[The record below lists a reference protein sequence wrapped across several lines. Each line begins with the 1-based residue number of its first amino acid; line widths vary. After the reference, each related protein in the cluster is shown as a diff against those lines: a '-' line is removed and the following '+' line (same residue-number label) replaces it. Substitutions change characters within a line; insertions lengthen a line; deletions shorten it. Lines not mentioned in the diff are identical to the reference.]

1 MASKLSEYVLK
12 IYPPSQYSSIR
23 SEVYRLISD
32 YKRNRYVNVNDRVT
46 VLFEDAATVWF
57 QIEETVFLEG
67 TDDVEV
73 IREAI
78 RTYNPMVPKADE
90 LTMTVFIHINNYDEL
105 RNLLPRYRGIEGA
118 VDLIIDGK
126 PITAKPIYPEDYAP
140 GALPRSIHYLKA
152 SATGLGRM
160 LSEGRDVEVRVRHPM
175 VNRGVKLTAEQLDAI
190 RHSIIGV
197 SWVI

>member
-105 RNLLPRYRGIEGA
+105 RNLLPRYRG
-118 VDLIIDGK
+118 
-126 PITAKPIYPEDYAP
+126 
-140 GALPRSIHYLKA
+140 
-152 SATGLGRM
+152 
-160 LSEGRDVEVRVRHPM
+160 
-175 VNRGVKLTAEQLDAI
+175 
-190 RHSIIGV
+190 
-197 SWVI
+197 